1 MRTEIITSLQAISK
15 VILND
20 FKITDNLPW
29 EDNGAPLYHHN
40 KKHIYVDMPQTRQ
53 EPVLNDFAM
62 KGTVN
67 ETNTVRV
74 YFVTDAKQLPSNYYD
89 LVTAVKAIRS
99 TYAVTGV
106 IDRTCQVSTTFQA
119 DALITE
125 FEFSNRKTITN

>member
-15 VILND
+15 AILKD
-20 FKITDNLPW
+20 FKVTDNLPW
-29 EDNGAPLYHHN
+29 EDNGAPLYFHN

-53 EPVLNDFAM
+53 EPVLNDFAQG
-62 KGTVN
+62 GTVN

-89 LVTAVKAIRS
+89 LVTAVQAIRT

-106 IDRTCQVSTTFQA
+106 IDRTCQVSTSFQA